1 LTSPVS
7 GRDQVAVKADD
18 DVAREEAA
26 ASRSLSQ
33 PFRPGPKNGRLLEQ
47 ETGVDTVEQTR
58 RTFEA
63 AARLAAKLK
72 DGERERAVTHGP
84 RPQPAPAEAPPHT
97 QQPGIHHGVRGGM
110 PPA

>member
-1 LTSPVS
+1 MHRRRARRLE
-7 GRDQVAVKADD
+7 VA
-18 DVAREEAA
+18 
-26 ASRSLSQ
+26 SQ

-72 DGERERAVTHGP
+72 DGKRERAVTHGS

-97 QQPGIHHGVRGGM
+97 QQPGIQHGVRGGM
-110 PPA
+110 PHA